1 MLYTALFIFCLILL
15 KVFVRGRRRHGN
27 LPPSPPPLPIIGHLH
42 LVRGGGLHRTFRSL
56 SEKYG
61 PILFLQLGW
70 QPTVIVSSP
79 SVVEECFTKNDI
91 VLANRPLFL
100 LGKYLG
106 YNFTALAWAGY
117 GDHWRN
123 LRRLSTL
130 EVFSPS
136 RLDLI
141 VGIQKDEVK
150 CLLQRLSPDSRD
162 GFGKVE
168 LKSKF
173 SELTFNIITRAVAG
187 KRFYGEDVDAEVSLN
202 FRNLINEIF
211 QSAEATNPA
220 DLLPIFRWIDYQGF
234 ERKMIEV
241 SGKSDVFM
249 QGLIDEHRSDRS
261 SLESRN
267 TMIDHL
273 LSLQKSQPEYYTDE
287 IIKGLIMVLILAGT
301 ETSATTT
308 EWAMALLLNHPNSLK
323 KAIAEIDNRVG
334 QERIMDETDLPNL
347 PYLQNIVRETL
358 RLYPPGPLLV
368 PHVSSEECE
377 IGGYHIPKHTMVM
390 VNAWAIQRDPK
401 LWHDATSFRPERFET
416 GKAETYKF
424 LPYGVGRRACPGAS
438 MANRLI
444 GLTLGTLIQC
454 YSWERVSDKEVDM
467 TGAEGLTMPKKTP
480 LEAMCKPRDVLK
492 KVFEEYKT
500 VL

>member
-1 MLYTALFIFCLILL
+1 MSTAKAI
-15 KVFVRGRRRHGN
+15 
-27 LPPSPPPLPIIGHLH
+27 
-42 LVRGGGLHRTFRSL
+42 
-56 SEKYG
+56 
-61 PILFLQLGW
+61 
-70 QPTVIVSSP
+70 
-79 SVVEECFTKNDI
+79 
-91 VLANRPLFL
+91 
-100 LGKYLG
+100 
-106 YNFTALAWAGY
+106 
-117 GDHWRN
+117 
-123 LRRLSTL
+123 
-130 EVFSPS
+130 S
-136 RLDLI
+136 RL
-141 VGIQKDEVK
+141 E
-150 CLLQRLSPDSRD
+150 D

-187 KRFYGEDVDAEVSLN
+187 KRFYGEDVDAEWKV
-202 FRNLINEIF
+202 RCVY
-211 QSAEATNPA
+211 A
-220 DLLPIFRWIDYQGF
+220 
-234 ERKMIEV
+234 
-241 SGKSDVFM
+241 
-249 QGLIDEHRSDRS
+249 GLIDEHRSDRS

-323 KAIAEIDNRVG
+323 KAIAEIDDRVG

-347 PYLQNIVRETL
+347 PYLQI
-358 RLYPPGPLLV
+358 
-368 PHVSSEECE
+368 S
-377 IGGYHIPKHTMVM
+377 
-390 VNAWAIQRDPK
+390 DPK
-401 LWHDATSFRPERFET
+401 LWPDATSFRPERFET

-467 TGAEGLTMPKKTP
+467 SGGRRTHHAKEDSAGGH
-480 LEAMCKPRDVLK
+480 V
-492 KVFEEYKT
+492 
-500 VL
+500 